1 MTDAAPPP
9 VRPTSLRPA
18 LFIGFGLLAIA
29 LIVAVALR
37 PIFLARDA
45 EQSAP
50 PPASAVQ
57 TPPSAQGPPAPA
69 FDIVRV
75 NPAGD
80 TVIAGHAAPG
90 AEVTIRQ
97 GGKDIGHAHADDR
110 GEWVFL
116 PSEPLA
122 AGAKELT
129 LSERTGDGKEIVG
142 GGSVLLVVPE
152 RVVQG
157 TPQGMPQGTPQGTSQ
172 GAAGLPQSPL
182 AVLSDNNAASRVLQG
197 PGTPSGGKLG
207 LGTVDYDDHGTVRF
221 AGTAPPGAHVRVLL
235 DGHATGEAT
244 ADAEGRW
251 TLVPTQPVA
260 PGRHVLRLDRLG
272 PGGKMAERM
281 EFPFQRET
289 IAPGTLQ
296 EGNLVVQPGQNL
308 WLLARRSY
316 GAGMRY
322 TVIYEANRGL
332 IQNPNLIYP
341 GQVLALPSDAA
352 TDGSASAGSDAVNPA
367 SSSKSR

>member
-1 MTDAAPPP
+1 MTDVTPPP
-9 VRPTSLRPA
+9 VQPTNLRQA

-29 LIVAVALR
+29 LIVVLALR
-37 PIFLARDA
+37 PIFLAHDA
-45 EQSAP
+45 ERAAS
-50 PPASAVQ
+50 PPAGKAQ

-80 TVIAGHAAPG
+80 TVIAGRAAPG

-97 GGKDIGHAHADDR
+97 GGKDIGRAHADDR

-122 AGAKELT
+122 AGARELT
-129 LSERTGDGKEIVG
+129 LSERTRDGQEIAG
-142 GGSVLLVVPE
+142 AGPVLLVVPE
-152 RVVQG
+152 QLARD
-157 TPQGMPQGTPQGTSQ
+157 
-172 GAAGLPQSPL
+172 AGPGQEPL
-182 AVLSDNNAASRVLQG
+182 VVLSDNNAASRVLQG

-207 LGTVDYDDHGTVRF
+207 LGTVDYDDRGMVRF

-289 IAPGTLQ
+289 IASGSLS
-296 EGNLVVQPGQNL
+296 EGSLVVQPGQNL

-316 GAGMRY
+316 GAGVRY
-322 TVIYEANRGL
+322 TVIYAANRGQ

-341 GQVLALPSDAA
+341 GQVLALPPSAT
-352 TDGSASAGSDAVNPA
+352 TDGSAGAGSDAVNPA